1 MRTTLFLLAL
11 TFSLMAWADE
21 DKGMTDTEK
30 QSRQLE
36 KALARIQQESQSI
49 QQQFMMIQEL
59 RRNDIAE
66 PSMNIPL
73 PSTPGQSIPV
83 PNYNNLM
90 QQKQERDQRIE
101 KYTADLNR
109 LYARFTE
116 LENEKQVIL
125 EQIKSLEQK
134 TEE

>member
-1 MRTTLFLLAL
+1 MRTILFLLAL
-11 TFSLMAWADE
+11 IFSFAIWADE
-21 DKGMTDTEK
+21 NKGTDTVK
-30 QSRQLE
+30 QMRQLE
-36 KALARIQQESQSI
+36 KALARVQQESQST

-59 RRNDIAE
+59 RRNDMAE
-66 PSMNIPL
+66 PPMNIPL

-125 EQIKSLEQK
+125 EQIRSLEQK

>member
-1 MRTTLFLLAL
+1 MRTILFLLAL
-11 TFSLMAWADE
+11 TFSLMVLADE
-21 DKGMTDTEK
+21 DKGATDTEN

-36 KALARIQQESQSI
+36 KALARIQQESKSI

-116 LENEKQVIL
+116 LENEKQDIL

>member
-1 MRTTLFLLAL
+1 MRTILFLLAL
-11 TFSLMAWADE
+11 TFSLAVWADE
-21 DKGMTDTEK
+21 NKGTDTEK
-30 QSRQLE
+30 QMRQLE
-36 KALARIQQESQSI
+36 KALARVQQESQST

-59 RRNDIAE
+59 RRNDMAE
-66 PSMNIPL
+66 PPMNIPL

-101 KYTADLNR
+101 KYTADLNQ
-109 LYARFTE
+109 LYTRFTE

-125 EQIKSLEQK
+125 EQIRSLEQK

>member
-1 MRTTLFLLAL
+1 MRTILFLLAL
-11 TFSLMAWADE
+11 TFSLAVWADE
-21 DKGMTDTEK
+21 NKGTDTEK
-30 QSRQLE
+30 QMRQLE
-36 KALARIQQESQSI
+36 KALARIQQESQST

-59 RRNDIAE
+59 RRNDMAE
-66 PSMNIPL
+66 PPMNIPL

-101 KYTADLNR
+101 KYTADLNQ
-109 LYARFTE
+109 LYTRFTE

-125 EQIKSLEQK
+125 EQIRSLEQK

>member
-21 DKGMTDTEK
+21 DKGMTDTAK
-30 QSRQLE
+30 QSRQME
-36 KALARIQQESQSI
+36 KAIARMQQESQYI
-49 QQQFMMIQEL
+49 QEQFMMIQEL
-59 RRNDIAE
+59 RSNDIAE
-66 PSMNIPL
+66 PPMNIPL

-116 LENEKQVIL
+116 LENEKQDIL

>member
-1 MRTTLFLLAL
+1 MRTILFLLAL

-21 DKGMTDTEK
+21 DKGTTDTEK

-66 PSMNIPL
+66 PPMNIPL

-116 LENEKQVIL
+116 LENEKQDIL

-134 TEE
+134 REE